1 MFNDPILKNMKYKPA
16 QIKLSDVLNRRQQTL
31 QDFME
36 ERHLNRETLG
46 QYCAENDLQCPKLPT
61 VKTPSQPVVKPVEV
75 KQVVEAVEPIEVK
88 PVAKKQKVTLPV
100 VPDGDKKVVE
110 PTTPETIVV

>member
-36 ERHLNRETLG
+36 ERHLNRETLV
-46 QYCAENDLQCPKLPT
+46 QYCVENDLQCPKLPA
-61 VKTPSQPVVKPVEV
+61 VKIPSQPVVKPVEV
-75 KQVVEAVEPIEVK
+75 KQVVEAVEPVEAK
-88 PVAKKQKVTLPV
+88 PVAKKPKVTLPV
-100 VPDGDKKVVE
+100 APDGDKKIVE
-110 PTTPETIVV
+110 PTIPETIVV

>member
-1 MFNDPILKNMKYKPA
+1 MKYKPA

-36 ERHLNRETLG
+36 ERHLNRETLV
-46 QYCAENDLQCPKLPT
+46 QYCAENDLQCPKLPA
-61 VKTPSQPVVKPVEV
+61 VKIPSQPVVKPVEV
-75 KQVVEAVEPIEVK
+75 KQVVEAVEAK
-88 PVAKKQKVTLPV
+88 PVAKKPKVTLPV
-100 VPDGDKKVVE
+100 APDGDKKIVE